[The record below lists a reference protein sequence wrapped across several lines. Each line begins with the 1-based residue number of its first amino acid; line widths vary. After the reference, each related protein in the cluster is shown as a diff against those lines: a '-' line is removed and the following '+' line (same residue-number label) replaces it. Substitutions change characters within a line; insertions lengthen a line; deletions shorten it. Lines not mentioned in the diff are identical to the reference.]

1 VASSPG
7 HNCSSSHHG
16 RSSGFVNRA
25 QRGTDGVQ
33 RDPGRLQGCI
43 CTYTS
48 DLQDGTEAEYVDSDA
63 HADLRTL
70 RIQSVCSM
78 WSRDDS
84 NARCSWSHRRDKS
97 AYPYFVL
104 GNRFP
109 STNEV
114 IMSCDL
120 RPVVEVESCPTSIMD
135 SGTVQYRFN
144 GNGQTA
150 YFYAML

>member
-1 VASSPG
+1 MASSSG
-7 HNCSSSHHG
+7 HNYSSSHHG

-43 CTYTS
+43 CTHTS
-48 DLQDGTEAEYVDSDA
+48 DLKDGMEADHLDSNA
-63 HADLRTL
+63 RANLRTL

-78 WSRDDS
+78 WSKDDS

-97 AYPYFVL
+97 AYPCFLL
-104 GNRFP
+104 GSRCP
-109 STNEV
+109 STNEI

-120 RPVVEVESCPTSIMD
+120 RPVVEAENCPTSIMD
-135 SGTVQYRFN
+135 SGTVQYRLN

-150 YFYAML
+150 YLYAML